1 MKLNVVTAKQSNSV
15 NLNSPHDY
23 DQMDTNDVSKIANM
37 TIMKLLSTVGKKITA
52 SVEIKRNLLIRKA
65 G

>member
-1 MKLNVVTAKQSNSV
+1 MKLNVVTAKQSNFV
-15 NLNSPHDY
+15 NLNGLHDY

-37 TIMKLLSTVGKKITA
+37 KIMKLLSTVGKITA
-52 SVEIKRNLLIRKA
+52 SAEIKRNLLIRKA

>member
-1 MKLNVVTAKQSNSV
+1 MKLNVVTAKQSNFV
-15 NLNSPHDY
+15 NLNGLHDY

-37 TIMKLLSTVGKKITA
+37 KIMKLLNTVGKITA
-52 SVEIKRNLLIRKA
+52 SAEIKRNLLIRKA

>member
-23 DQMDTNDVSKIANM
+23 DQMATNDVSKIANM
-37 TIMKLLSTVGKKITA
+37 KIMKLLSTVGKKITA

>member
-23 DQMDTNDVSKIANM
+23 DQMDTNDVSKIVNM
-37 TIMKLLSTVGKKITA
+37 KIMKLLSTVGKKITA
-52 SVEIKRNLLIRKA
+52 SAEIKRNLLIRKA

>member
-37 TIMKLLSTVGKKITA
+37 KIMKLLSTAGKKITA
-52 SVEIKRNLLIRKA
+52 SAEIKRNLLIRKA